1 MEEVGLLEPGSAPLS
16 LRQQE
21 DRVTENRSAN
31 PFISCSALHL
41 GLVGFGCVWLGTQ
54 AHLSDL
60 ASFRY
65 IDSASQVSFLSYV
78 HTHSF

>member
-21 DRVTENRSAN
+21 DRVREQSSAN
-31 PFISCSALHL
+31 PLISRSTLHL
-41 GLVGFGCVWLGTQ
+41 GLVAFGWVHRLISLIWL
-54 AHLSDL
+54 H
-60 ASFRY
+60 Y
-65 IDSASQVSFLSYV
+65 IDSGSQVSFLSYV